1 MGLSSVVFAGLSA
14 GVTAAVAMSADAQL
28 PGAPVLQSAWATP
41 GTAVALDVAGGAG
54 RSLVAAAGS
63 WTPVRRVQLTGG
75 LGFQS
80 GGSVASGA
88 AYGVRIA
95 MPFGSPSSSFGFAL
109 FGGLGGG
116 ERERREFPRPVLDS
130 VTNSSEIVVGGSIGW
145 AHSLFAT
152 RSLAL
157 SVAPAG
163 ISYQGGSD
171 PGALVRVALGADVS
185 ISESLGV
192 TVGMD
197 VGRNRARGV
206 GGPTGPQF
214 GIGLTYAMNRR

>member
-1 MGLSSVVFAGLSA
+1 MGLSSVVLGGLSA
-14 GVTAAVAMSADAQL
+14 GITAVVAMSADAQM
-28 PGAPVLQSAWATP
+28 PGAPVLQSAWATR
-41 GTAVALDVAGGAG
+41 GAAVALDIAGGSD
-54 RSLVAAAGS
+54 RTLVAAAGS
-63 WTPVRRVQLTGG
+63 WTPVRRLQFTGG

-80 GGSVASGA
+80 GGSVGSGG

-116 ERERREFPRPVLDS
+116 ESRRREFPRPAPDS
-130 VTNSSEIVVGGSIGW
+130 VTNSSEIVVGGSLGW
-145 AHSLFAT
+145 QHGLLST

-157 SVAPAG
+157 SVAPAALF
-163 ISYQGGSD
+163 YQGGSE
-171 PGALVRVALGADVS
+171 PGMLARVAIGADVS
-185 ISESLGV
+185 ISESLGI
-192 TVGMD
+192 TMGID
-197 VGRNRARGV
+197 IGRNRPRGG